1 MLLRSTQEEAITVV
15 ENDLEIVVDRPDK
28 QIVILLREWNQG
40 K

>member
-28 QIVILLREWNQG
+28 QIVILLRE
-40 K
+40 